1 MTPALIPLIMPL
13 EIPVLSAMIS
23 GAAALGSAA
32 TSGAVNA
39 TANRR
44 AYRWTRKLQEYQNA
58 YNYAMWN
65 KQNEYNTPAAMMKRY
80 EDAGV
85 NPMLVTGQGNGGN
98 AGSVAPAS
106 SAQFQDQLRGD
117 FGINAAIGVLSQLA
131 QLRKVKAD
139 TENAETDTE
148 LKRSG
153 IDKNNAEISAINE
166 NAAWTATRNAID
178 VLKRDNFM
186 PVQLDKLKSELVG
199 IGLQN
204 NLLSLHAKSEQLKQ
218 DTMKYQLNQIL
229 PLESVL
235 KYWQGQNARFQRE
248 FLSPATREHI
258 MADIGRI
265 NSQTNLNN
273 TTIGKIAADTIARQ
287 FENYY
292 LSNFGVDQPG
302 NLKMFGVPIG
312 ATSVVGGRM
321 LDNLSEKFRNFRLG
335 YKNNPFKTNR
345 YQGGY
350 SVGYSF

>member
-1 MTPALIPLIMPL
+1 MTPALISLIMPL

-65 KQNEYNTPAAMMKRY
+65 KQNEYNTPVAMMKRY

-117 FGINAAIGVLSQLA
+117 FGINAAINVLSQLA
-131 QLRKVKAD
+131 QLKKVKAD
-139 TENAETDTE
+139 TQNAEKDTE
-148 LKRSG
+148 LKQSG

-186 PVQLDKLKSELVG
+186 PVQLDQLKSQLVG

-204 NLLSLHAKSEQLKQ
+204 NLLSLHAKSERLKQ
-218 DTMKYQLNQIL
+218 DTMKYQLDSIL

-235 KYWQGQNARFQRE
+235 RYWQGQNARYQRE
-248 FLSPATREHI
+248 FLSPANRAHI

-273 TTIGKIAADTIARQ
+273 TTIGKIAADTIARE
-287 FENYY
+287 FENFY
-292 LSNFGVDQPG
+292 LGNFGVDQPG
-302 NLKMFGVPIG
+302 NIKMFGVPLG
-312 ATSVVGGRM
+312 AGSIVLGGR
-321 LDNLSEKFRNFRLG
+321 LNAIGNKIKS
-335 YKNNPFKTNR
+335 FKGKSLLPKSSN
-345 YQGGY
+345 YY
-350 SVGYSF
+350 PYHF